1 MAADGKGAAD
11 HAQVH
16 IDLPSDDPSAKLLK
30 DLLDEYKKVN
40 KKPEK
45 PVPTGI
51 KPRGEQCPGPTSIA
65 AARANAP
72 HNWPRTSATQ
82 GFARSL
88 DKASDTI

>member
-1 MAADGKGAAD
+1 MAVEGKGAD

-16 IDLPSDDPSAKLLK
+16 IELPSDDPSAKLLK

-51 KPRGEQCPGPTSIA
+51 KPRGEQRSGPTSLTA
-65 AARANAP
+65 SATAQVAR
-72 HNWPRTSATQ
+72 TGATQ
-82 GFARSL
+82 GYHKLLSNH
-88 DKASDTI
+88 